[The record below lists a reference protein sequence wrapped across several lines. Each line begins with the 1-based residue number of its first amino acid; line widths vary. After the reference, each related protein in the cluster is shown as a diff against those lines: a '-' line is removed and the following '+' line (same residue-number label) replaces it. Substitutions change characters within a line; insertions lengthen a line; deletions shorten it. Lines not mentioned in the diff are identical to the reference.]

1 MTNTDSDYNR
11 SCIIWNNIFVLK
23 KKNDSISRWFQLY
36 NISIGNMNKF
46 EFQVKVGNTRGFSE
60 LVGISQNE
68 RQGLVTNCRQRI
80 SI

>member
-1 MTNTDSDYNR
+1 
-11 SCIIWNNIFVLK
+11 
-23 KKNDSISRWFQLY
+23 
-36 NISIGNMNKF
+36 MNKF

-68 RQGLVTNCRQRI
+68 RQGLVTNWRQRI